1 MDNNTYIHILTDT
14 LNKKNILLE
23 KLLEIT
29 SLQESY
35 ISNHI
40 PDMDLFEQT
49 LSEKEDYINQINQL
63 DVGFEKIYDHVKEE
77 LSGKRIE
84 YREYIENLQEL
95 IKQITD
101 KSAKMQASE
110 LRNKSKMEAYLV
122 NKKKEIKNF
131 KINSK
136 TASNYY
142 KNMNNQQALGSY
154 FLDKKK

>member
-1 MDNNTYIHILTDT
+1 MDNSTYIHILMDT

-23 KLLEIT
+23 KLLDIT
-29 SLQESY
+29 SLQENY
-35 ISNHI
+35 INDHI

-49 LSEKEDYINQINQL
+49 LSEKENYINQINQL
-63 DVGFEKIYDHVKEE
+63 DVGFEKIYGYVKEE
-77 LSGKRIE
+77 LSAKRIE

-95 IKQITD
+95 IRQITD

-110 LRNKSKMEAYLV
+110 LRNKLKMEAYLLS
-122 NKKKEIKNF
+122 KKKEIKNF

-142 KNMNNQQALGSY
+142 KNMNNQQVLGSY